1 VARALLPDRGMS
13 VRLITCLLLPAAVA
27 CTGTVQRSVR
37 APHPTVP
44 LQSGQPLETGAE
56 LGLGLSSVADVM
68 APKVG
73 NPTEAVEVPG
83 TQGRAEMRFRP
94 GRAPLTLAGPSGHG
108 FGSTSQT
115 PDDTQAP
122 VGPGDVR
129 GYGGSMRYAFPTS
142 TPGLVISTT
151 VELTSWSLP
160 YVEYST
166 CTNCI
171 NGFTVVDRGRANPL
185 TLGVGFQPSWKNGNV
200 TLFGGAFARN
210 HPTTERKSVDEV
222 LFDGDGDV
230 RSGPFNLLLH
240 AGVEVAFSPLV
251 SGIVIVH
258 QNVVADPVKYGP
270 GVGAGLSIKLGR

>member
-1 VARALLPDRGMS
+1 MTA
-13 VRLITCLLLPAAVA
+13 RLIACLILPIAAA

-37 APHPTVP
+37 APHPGVP

-56 LGLGLSSVADVM
+56 LGLGLSSVTDVM

-83 TQGRAEMRFRP
+83 TQGRAELRFRP
-94 GRAPLTLAGPSGHG
+94 GKPPLTLGLHYEHG
-108 FGSTSQT
+108 FASTSQT
-115 PDDTQAP
+115 PDATQAP
-122 VGPGDVR
+122 VGEGDVR
-129 GYGGSMRYAFPTS
+129 GYGASMRYAFPTS
-142 TPGLVISTT
+142 TPGLVIATT
-151 VELTSWSLP
+151 VELTGWSLP

-171 NGFTVVDRGRANPL
+171 DGFTVVDRGRANPL
-185 TLGVGFQPSWKNGNV
+185 TLGVGFQPSWNNGTV

-210 HPTTERKSVDEV
+210 HPTAERKSVDQL
-222 LFDGDGDV
+222 LFDDGDSDV

-240 AGVEVAFSPLV
+240 AGIEVAFSPLV

-258 QNVVADPVKYGP
+258 QNVVADPVRYGP
-270 GVGAGLSIKLGR
+270 GVGAGLSVKLGR